1 MEANNGK
8 GLYDNEGICEKGV
21 LLCNDAVK
29 NVISGQYIAFCDCV
43 RQIAQ
48 IFSNLKA
55 AIKSDR
61 ESLEQK
67 VEDLKRENKLLEA
80 QLTGMTAEN
89 VEGGAHND

>member
-8 GLYDNEGICEKGV
+8 GLYNNEDICEKAV

-29 NVISGQYIAFCDCV
+29 DIISGQYIAFCDGM

-48 IFSNLKA
+48 ILVNLKT
-55 AIKSDR
+55 AIKKDR

-67 VEDLKRENKLLEA
+67 VEDLKQANKLLES
-80 QLTGMTAEN
+80 QLTGLHKEDKDGEQN
-89 VEGGAHND
+89 